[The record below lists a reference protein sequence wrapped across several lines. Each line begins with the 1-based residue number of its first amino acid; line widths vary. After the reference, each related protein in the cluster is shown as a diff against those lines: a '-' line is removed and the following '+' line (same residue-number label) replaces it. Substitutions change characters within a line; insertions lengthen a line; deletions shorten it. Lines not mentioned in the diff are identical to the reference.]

1 MRILSKSFLCLLTF
15 VYMPLFGKDWVLE
28 LADEFFES
36 DFYEEAIT
44 EYERYIFFNDS
55 GREVSYAYY
64 KIGLANRNMRNLE
77 RSSDAFELSAHV
89 AFSDTTKD
97 ERKIDIAVNYIAGG
111 EYSKAK
117 FLLLKLISFS
127 KIPDIRKKASLFL
140 GISHLY
146 CYEWESAKDALEVY
160 FRCEK
165 NRKAAH
171 MVGSLLLEAENIKY
185 KSPTTAKWLS
195 TFIPGTGQMYDGNAG
210 SGINALVLNGAN
222 IYFIIYKLLK
232 EEYGNAY
239 LIYFFLFRRYYMG
252 NIYNAKKEAREYN
265 RRMNEQTAEKIFD
278 LLKVVSRGY
287 VQNENRPPPF

>member
-1 MRILSKSFLCLLTF
+1 
-15 VYMPLFGKDWVLE
+15 MPLFAKDAVLR

-44 EYERYIFFNDS
+44 EYERYIFFNDNE
-55 GREVSYAYY
+55 REVSYAYY
-64 KIGLANRNMRNLE
+64 KIGLAYRNMRNLQK
-77 RSSDAFELSAHV
+77 SLDALELSAGA

-111 EYSKAK
+111 EYSKAR
-117 FLLLKLISFS
+117 FVLLKLISFS
-127 KIPDIRKKASLFL
+127 KIPEIRRKASLFL
-140 GISHLY
+140 GVAHLY

-165 NRKAAH
+165 NKEAGYI
-171 MVGSLLLEAENIKY
+171 VDSLLREAENIIY

-195 TFIPGTGQMYDGNAG
+195 TFIPGSGQMYAGNAG

-265 RRMNEQTAEKIFD
+265 RSINEQTAKNIFN
-278 LLKVVSRGY
+278 LLKA
-287 VQNENRPPPF
+287 VQNNR